1 MAASGILATNL
12 TEIGNLSTSNIMSNL
27 TRNTTTHEPAALSID
42 NLYPAIFQCFAII
55 MAGYIAGRANL
66 ITEIQG
72 KGIGTFVGKFCL
84 PALLFRSM
92 VVLDFSQVNWYFLLG
107 IAISKTAVFI
117 AVAGLTLLIK
127 RPVHLGYAGLF
138 AIFATQSNDFALGY
152 PILKAL
158 YEDTHPEYLQ
168 YIYLVAP
175 ISLIFLNPIGF
186 VLLEIHRR
194 RHDTTR
200 RASMALTHSSQ
211 LLPAPT
217 NTCHLAL
224 HVAKNVLSN
233 PIVFMV
239 IIGIAGNFVFKQKI
253 PNVLDDILL
262 VLGNAFSASALFYL
276 GLNLVG
282 KVSGQLGLGL
292 VVPLLLIMAKT
303 LLMPLITWQVV
314 GALELH
320 GPSTNDSRS
329 LSMYAFLYGTFPTA
343 PSVFIYA
350 SHFSVAQDIIAT
362 GMVVCT
368 FLSAPLMFVSAKMMT
383 VVVSSEMDYKT
394 LLLDTSFDL
403 SVVSLVFNVWILAV
417 LIFSRKH
424 KRMPHQFLICLVLAQ
439 SLACIGMIIYDGL
452 DTHIV
457 WTHYLQFVMLLIG
470 VFSTR
475 CFAAV
480 LSIVLYLLH
489 CRSLCFVLRNKGWMY
504 IFALGFPMVGTGMLL
519 IFGDHHLNNEIDPSF
534 HYGTDQA
541 LLSVVVL
548 TVCSAINIT
557 FLVLRQRNARQS
569 KERSIKVG
577 KKSLPRNINTETNE
591 EESITERLLPAD
603 DIEPSSTRRTRTSST
618 SKLLCDGDGSRYRS
632 CSNCTH
638 DCEVKLYEQP
648 VPESSVSI
656 EDMVPFPD
664 DQPAD
669 LKPTANKS
677 RTKRHFSRLNSK
689 DMGNCGVKKQPK
701 RKPGGNINPPPVD
714 RGMSSNSGGFLPT
727 PEDMAST
734 PRETSSP
741 ARTASSST
749 TSEEDSL
756 LDSIQTYECDAGTCS
771 YQQRRRCA
779 GLLRCYHSTSRNI
792 QVQESGDAVGVKVKR
807 QPLSDEYQTDRFII
821 LLLSLQVSMFVGLFL
836 CTWRLFNDAKS
847 GIYVE
852 IEFLDSFFNYGQSL
866 VVFAI
871 FGFDTQLMILPCIR
885 RIRKL
890 LYGVEVVHLPSP
902 KQITEHEK
910 QTCEQ
915 FSKYH
920 KSGCEDAIVRDMK
933 YRFRTYNKVFC
944 GTSLCDW
951 LQEVGLVHTRGE
963 AVSYGRTLLRGRV
976 ICHVTEEHDFH
987 DMPYF
992 YRFLEEDEIEEDEFE

>member
-127 RPVHLGYAGLF
+127 RPVHLGYAV
-138 AIFATQSNDFALGY
+138 
-152 PILKAL
+152 KAL

-224 HVAKNVLSN
+224 HVAKNVLS
-233 PIVFMV
+233 
-239 IIGIAGNFVFKQKI
+239 
-253 PNVLDDILL
+253 
-262 VLGNAFSASALFYL
+262 NAFSASALFYL

-403 SVVSLVFNVWILAV
+403 SVVSLVFN
-417 LIFSRKH
+417 
-424 KRMPHQFLICLVLAQ
+424 
-439 SLACIGMIIYDGL
+439 
-452 DTHIV
+452 
-457 WTHYLQFVMLLIG
+457 FVMLLIG

-534 HYGTDQA
+534 HYGTDQSHQA
-541 LLSVVVL
+541 PEGLGLLVQASFCVMEMEADIGPAP
-548 TVCSAINIT
+548 TVRMT
-557 FLVLRQRNARQS
+557 
-569 KERSIKVG
+569 
-577 KKSLPRNINTETNE
+577 
-591 EESITERLLPAD
+591 
-603 DIEPSSTRRTRTSST
+603 
-618 SKLLCDGDGSRYRS
+618 
-632 CSNCTH
+632 
-638 DCEVKLYEQP
+638 VKLNY
-648 VPESSVSI
+648 
-656 EDMVPFPD
+656 M
-664 DQPAD
+664 
-669 LKPTANKS
+669 N
-677 RTKRHFSRLNSK
+677 N
-689 DMGNCGVKKQPK
+689 
-701 RKPGGNINPPPVD
+701 
-714 RGMSSNSGGFLPT
+714 
-727 PEDMAST
+727 
-734 PRETSSP
+734 
-741 ARTASSST
+741 
-749 TSEEDSL
+749 
-756 LDSIQTYECDAGTCS
+756 
-771 YQQRRRCA
+771 
-779 GLLRCYHSTSRNI
+779 

-821 LLLSLQVSMFVGLFL
+821 LLLSLQVS
-836 CTWRLFNDAKS
+836 
-847 GIYVE
+847 I
-852 IEFLDSFFNYGQSL
+852 
-866 VVFAI
+866 
-871 FGFDTQLMILPCIR
+871 
-885 RIRKL
+885 
-890 LYGVEVVHLPSP
+890 
-902 KQITEHEK
+902 
-910 QTCEQ
+910 
-915 FSKYH
+915 
-920 KSGCEDAIVRDMK
+920 

-987 DMPYF
+987 DMPNYF
-992 YRFLEEDEIEEDEFE
+992 NFR